1 MNAEVSKG
9 NDTISEEK
17 TVAEPQQSPEVK
29 NDDTNVDLAGT
40 ELQERVIKLEG
51 LMERLLKRINLKDEP
66 VKIKF
71 V

>member
-40 ELQERVIKLEG
+40 ELQERVI
-51 LMERLLKRINLKDEP
+51 
-66 VKIKF
+66 
-71 V
+71 